1 MALGASQALLQAGKK
16 IGTGNGE
23 VIICGIDATPD
34 GQNAIREGTMSMS
47 VLQDSTVLAQK
58 SIDNI
63 ISVIEGKQV
72 AKLDLM
78 APVVITKDNVQ

>member
-1 MALGASQALLQAGKK
+1 MLSCNTLIDIVPSLIAFCPSGVAS
-16 IGTGNGE
+16 I
-23 VIICGIDATPD
+23 
-34 GQNAIREGTMSMS
+34 S